1 VSGPSPLWYAT
12 RGLGLVL
19 LLTLTATVAL
29 GIVTSVR
36 WRSESWPRFVTGELH
51 RNLSLIGL
59 TLLPLHGLAVV
70 LDSYAH
76 LGLRDIAIP
85 FASAYR
91 PLWLGLGVLAGELL
105 IVVVLTSLVRGLLG
119 HRLWRLLHWTV
130 YAAWPLALLHGLGT
144 GSDTRAGWAL
154 AVYAACVAVVLI
166 AILTRLSL
174 HRSEATIGRTLAGVA
189 VMLGLLAVVVW
200 TMLGP
205 LQRGWA
211 AAAGTP
217 SDLLGGG
224 QPTPAASP
232 ASTGGRGG

>member
-1 VSGPSPLWYAT
+1 MSGPTPFWYAA

-51 RNLSLIGL
+51 RNLSLVGL
-59 TLLPLHGLAVV
+59 TLLPLHGLAVI
-70 LDSYAH
+70 LDSYAR
-76 LGLRDIAIP
+76 LGLRDITIP

-105 IVVVLTSLVRGLLG
+105 IAVVVTSLVRGHLG
-119 HRLWRLLHWTV
+119 HRLWRLVHWAV

-154 AVYAACVAVVLI
+154 AVYAGCAAVVLI
-166 AILTRLSL
+166 AVLTRLSL
-174 HRSEATIGRTLAGVA
+174 HRSDATLGRTLAGVG
-189 VMLGLLAVVVW
+189 VMLGLFAVVVW

-205 LQRGWA
+205 LQPGWA

-217 SDLLGGG
+217 PSLLGGG
-224 QPTPAASP
+224 
-232 ASTGGRGG
+232 

>member
-12 RGLGLVL
+12 RGLGLAL

-29 GIVTSVR
+29 GILTTSR
-36 WRSESWPRFVTGELH
+36 WKSDGWPRFLTSELH
-51 RNLSLIGL
+51 RNLSLVAL
-59 TLLPLHGLAVV
+59 ALLPLHGLAVV

-76 LGLRDIAIP
+76 LGLRDIVVP
-85 FASAYR
+85 FASRYR

-105 IVVVLTSLVRGLLG
+105 VAVVVTSLVRGLLG
-119 HRLWRLLHWTV
+119 HRAWRLVHWTV

-154 AVYAACVAVVLI
+154 AVYAACAAAVLI
-166 AILTRLSL
+166 AVLTRLSL
-174 HRSEATIGRTLAGVA
+174 HRSHATVGRTLAGVG
-189 VMLGLLAVVVW
+189 VMLGLLAVIVW

-205 LQRGWA
+205 LQPGWA

-224 QPTPAASP
+224 GQATP
-232 ASTGGRGG
+232 ASTGGQGG